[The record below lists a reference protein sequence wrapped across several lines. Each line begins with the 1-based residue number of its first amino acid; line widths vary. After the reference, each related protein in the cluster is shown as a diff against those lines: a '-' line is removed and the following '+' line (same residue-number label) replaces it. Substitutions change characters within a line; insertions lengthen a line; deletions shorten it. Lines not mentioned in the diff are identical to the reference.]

1 MKKKTIGCIFIV
13 IILAFSACGKNTQTW
28 QELYDLG
35 EKYLLEENYE
45 EAIVAFTS
53 AIELDP
59 KQAVVYVGR
68 GDAYA
73 AHQEQENHLELAL
86 ADYSQALELD
96 NSIPEAYLSMADV
109 YIQQENYDEAL
120 EILKKGEEN
129 TNAERKIDEYK
140 NQIEQ
145 QQLDLLLKN
154 ANEVVPKLNT
164 EEITFFGNPINTLTI
179 EAAEVLLN
187 NNGFPSATASGNPLD
202 VIMEGGDSRSLHR
215 RRSQLFDMNIS
226 VYQDYDADYVTSI
239 FYTVSFS
246 RDERIPT
253 DIGICNIFTEDTM
266 SEVLTKLGFPN
277 ADEIVNALEKN
288 ENSIQ
293 LNSTTESGLK
303 YQFWGSELQLY
314 FTEDENVDIITFEF
328 NAENG
333 LVLEECHIFKNSI
346 ENN

>member
-120 EILKKGEEN
+120 DILQKG
-129 TNAERKIDEYK
+129 Y
-140 NQIEQ
+140 
-145 QQLDLLLKN
+145 
-154 ANEVVPKLNT
+154 
-164 EEITFFGNPINTLTI
+164 EITN
-179 EAAEVLLN
+179 
-187 NNGFPSATASGNPLD
+187 SG
-202 VIMEGGDSRSLHR
+202 
-215 RRSQLFDMNIS
+215 
-226 VYQDYDADYVTSI
+226 
-239 FYTVSFS
+239 
-246 RDERIPT
+246 T
-253 DIGICNIFTEDTM
+253 DKCG
-266 SEVLTKLGFPN
+266 
-277 ADEIVNALEKN
+277 
-288 ENSIQ
+288 
-293 LNSTTESGLK
+293 
-303 YQFWGSELQLY
+303 
-314 FTEDENVDIITFEF
+314 
-328 NAENG
+328 
-333 LVLEECHIFKNSI
+333 
-346 ENN
+346 